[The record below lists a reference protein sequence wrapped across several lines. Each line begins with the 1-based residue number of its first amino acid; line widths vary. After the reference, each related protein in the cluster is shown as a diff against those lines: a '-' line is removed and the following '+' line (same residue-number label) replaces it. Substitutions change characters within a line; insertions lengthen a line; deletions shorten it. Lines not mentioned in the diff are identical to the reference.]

1 MSDRAADTG
10 RFYDLL
16 GRLATR
22 TGGPRVLRDCSGRMD
37 WPRWGVYFFFEPGE
51 TRYGSGPVS
60 DSSLNSG
67 SCPSA
72 DCRGRVVRVGTHGLT
87 AGSKS
92 VLWGR
97 LSQHRGDARSG
108 RGNHR
113 GSIFRLLVG
122 IALAQR
128 NGLPLPPSWGVG
140 NSRGAAAGRL
150 GLSPAN
156 IKDTEES
163 LERLVSRYIGQM
175 PFLWLDVPDEPGP
188 GSRRGLIERNAI
200 ALLSSFKTPAVD
212 RPSTNWLGRN
222 SDRERV
228 RQSGLWNNAHVEQAW
243 HPDFLAEMELRVETM
258 RRPGG

>member
-1 MSDRAADTG
+1 MPDRAADTG

-22 TGGPRVLRDCSGRMD
+22 TGGPRVLRDCNGRMD
-37 WPRWGVYFFFEPGE
+37 WPRRGVYFFFEPGE
-51 TRYGSGPVS
+51 TRS
-60 DSSLNSG
+60 DSG
-67 SCPSA
+67 SYPGA
-72 DCRGRVVRVGTHGLT
+72 DGRGRVVRVGTHGLT

-97 LSQHRGDARSG
+97 LSQHRGDAGSG

-140 NSRGAAAGRL
+140 SSRGAAAGRL
-150 GLSPAN
+150 GLSLAN

-175 PFLWLDVPDEPGP
+175 PFLWLDIPDEPGP
-188 GSRRGLIERNAI
+188 DSRRGFIERNAI

-212 RPSTNWLGRN
+212 RPSPNWLGRN

-228 RQSGLWNNAHVEQAW
+228 RQSGLWNNAHVEQVW
-243 HPDFLAEMELRVETM
+243 HPDFLAEMELWIEAM
-258 RRPGG
+258 RRLGG

>member
-1 MSDRAADTG
+1 MSDRAADTS

-37 WPRWGVYFFFEPGE
+37 WPRRGVYFFFEPGE
-51 TRYGSGPVS
+51 TRSGFDS
-60 DSSLNSG
+60 DSDTGTCPG
-67 SCPSA
+67 S
-72 DCRGRVVRVGTHGLT
+72 DGRGRVVRVGTHGLT

-97 LSQHRGDARSG
+97 LSQHRGDAGSG

-140 NSRGAAAGRL
+140 NSRGAAARRL
-150 GLSPAN
+150 GLSPAV
-156 IKDTEES
+156 IKDTEEN

-175 PFLWLDVPDEPGP
+175 PFLWLDIPDEPGP
-188 GSRRGLIERNAI
+188 NSRRGFIERNAI

-212 RPSTNWLGRN
+212 RPSHNWLGLN

-243 HPDFLAEMELRVETM
+243 HPDFLAEMELRIEAM
-258 RRPGG
+258 SRPRG

>member
-22 TGGPRVLRDCSGRMD
+22 TGGPRVLRDCNGRMD
-37 WPRWGVYFFFEPGE
+37 WPRRGVYFFFEPGE
-51 TRYGSGPVS
+51 TRSGS
-60 DSSLNSG
+60 DSSLNSDSYPG
-67 SCPSA
+67 A
-72 DCRGRVVRVGTHGLT
+72 DGRGRVVRVGTHWLT

-97 LSQHRGDARSG
+97 LSQHRGDARTG

-150 GLSPAN
+150 GSSPAA

-188 GSRRGLIERNAI
+188 NSRRGFIERNAI

-212 RPSTNWLGRN
+212 QPSPNWLGLN

-243 HPDFLAEMELRVETM
+243 HPDFLAEMESRIEAM
-258 RRPGG
+258 SRPGR

>member
-1 MSDRAADTG
+1 MPDRAADTG

-37 WPRWGVYFFFEPGE
+37 WPRRGVYFFFEPGE
-51 TRYGSGPVS
+51 TRSGSSPYPVS
-60 DSSLNSG
+60 DH
-67 SCPSA
+67 
-72 DCRGRVVRVGTHGLT
+72 RGRVVRVGTHGLT

-97 LSQHRGDARSG
+97 LSQHRGDAHSG

-156 IKDTEES
+156 IKDTEEN

-188 GSRRGLIERNAI
+188 NSRRGFIERNAI

-212 RPSTNWLGRN
+212 RPSPNWLGLN

-228 RQSGLWNNAHVEQAW
+228 RQSGLWNNAHVEQGW
-243 HPDFLAEMELRVETM
+243 NPDFLEEMELRIEAM
-258 RRPGG
+258 PRPGG

>member
-1 MSDRAADTG
+1 MSDRAADTS

-22 TGGPRVLRDCSGRMD
+22 TGRPRVLRDCSGRMD
-37 WPRWGVYFFFEPGE
+37 WPRRGVYFFFEPGE
-51 TRYGSGPVS
+51 NRSVASS
-60 DSSLNSG
+60 DSDSG
-67 SCPSA
+67 SCTDS
-72 DCRGRVVRVGTHGLT
+72 DGRGRVVRVGTHGLT

-97 LSQHRGDARSG
+97 LSQHRGDAGSG

-140 NSRGAAAGRL
+140 NSRGAAARRL
-150 GLSPAN
+150 GISPAN
-156 IKDTEES
+156 IKDSEES
-163 LERLVSRYIGQM
+163 LEQLVSRYIGQM
-175 PFLWLDVPDEPGP
+175 PFLWLDIPDEPGSN
-188 GSRRGLIERNAI
+188 SRRGFIEQNAI

-212 RPSTNWLGRN
+212 RPSPNWLGLN

-243 HPDFLAEMELRVETM
+243 HPDFLAEMELRVEAM
-258 RRPGG
+258 RRIGG

>member
-16 GRLATR
+16 GRLATC

-37 WPRWGVYFFFEPGE
+37 WPRRGVYFFFEPGE
-51 TRYGSGPVS
+51 TRSGF
-60 DSSLNSG
+60 DSSLNSDSYLG
-67 SCPSA
+67 A
-72 DCRGRVVRVGTHGLT
+72 DGRGRVVRVGTHGLT

-97 LSQHRGDARSG
+97 LSQHRGECRFRSG
-108 RGNHR
+108 QSSRFDIPLAGRH
-113 GSIFRLLVG
+113 SIGPTERLAAAAVLG
-122 IALAQR
+122 RRQQ
-128 NGLPLPPSWGVG
+128 P
-140 NSRGAAAGRL
+140 GAAAARPV
-150 GLSPAN
+150 GLSPAA
-156 IKDTEES
+156 IKDAEES

-188 GSRRGLIERNAI
+188 GSRRGFIERNAI
-200 ALLSSFKTPAVD
+200 ALLSSFNTPAVD
-212 RPSTNWLGRN
+212 RPSPNWLGLN

-228 RQSGLWNNAHVEQAW
+228 RQSGLWNNAHVEQGW
-243 HPDFLAEMELRVETM
+243 HPDFLAEMELRVEAM